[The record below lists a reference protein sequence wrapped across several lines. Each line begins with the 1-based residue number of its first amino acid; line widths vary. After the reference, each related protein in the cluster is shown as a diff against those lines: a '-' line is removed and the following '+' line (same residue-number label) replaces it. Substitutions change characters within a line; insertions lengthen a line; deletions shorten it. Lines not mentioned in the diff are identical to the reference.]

1 MGVFMMFGVS
11 LGALA
16 YQVLG
21 IAGAFVFD
29 IVGLTAAALL
39 VRACRISADISLPN
53 GPADWRSIRW
63 SEIRSDFREGFHY
76 IRNFPLLL
84 SLVCG
89 FLLFGLLN
97 GGFAV
102 LPMYTMKYKLAPEHY
117 TFYSSMFAV
126 FVGIGFLLGSLIGP
140 ALVNRFKPY
149 RVILVTLLSTGI
161 LSSGLIAVDRPWLYL
176 TLVLMIGIML
186 APLNIAIGGWLP
198 ALVDPRQM
206 GRVTSW
212 NDPLL
217 MLGQSVSLGLIAL
230 LYPRVLPLE
239 VFYTALA
246 IILLLVFIFY
256 AFTLPRFERQ
266 LVPDAQN
273 ETALM

>member
-1 MGVFMMFGVS
+1 MM
-11 LGALA
+11 
-16 YQVLG
+16 
-21 IAGAFVFD
+21 
-29 IVGLTAAALL
+29 
-39 VRACRISADISLPN
+39 
-53 GPADWRSIRW
+53 
-63 SEIRSDFREGFHY
+63 
-76 IRNFPLLL
+76 
-84 SLVCG
+84 
-89 FLLFGLLN
+89 
-97 GGFAV
+97 
-102 LPMYTMKYKLAPEHY
+102 
-117 TFYSSMFAV
+117 
-126 FVGIGFLLGSLIGP
+126 
-140 ALVNRFKPY
+140 
-149 RVILVTLLSTGI
+149 
-161 LSSGLIAVDRPWLYL
+161 
-176 TLVLMIGIML
+176 GIML

-230 LYPRVLPLE
+230 LYPRMLPLE